1 MDQKP
6 NDQYNA
12 ATPDSAAVRVGLR
25 VRHRMFDAFM
35 RRLEPRPTDTA
46 LDIGV
51 TSDQTYAVSN
61 YFEALYPFKAQIT
74 AVGLGDAAFLESLY
88 PGLTYLQANATRMPF
103 ADGSFDLVHSS
114 AVVEHVGS
122 FDNQR
127 KMIRECARVARRGLC
142 ITTPNRWFP
151 IEFHTQLPLVHWLPP
166 PVCRAAMRRLGYG
179 FFAEED
185 NLNLM
190 SAGRLREAVAG
201 IAGWRFEV
209 ITAKLLGW
217 PSNLLLF
224 GYRDGA

>member
-74 AVGLGDAAFLESLY
+74 GRKVIPVTAFEVDN
-88 PGLTYLQANATRMPF
+88 PPQGINDF
-103 ADGSFDLVHSS
+103 WFDLRHF
-114 AVVEHVGS
+114 VG
-122 FDNQR
+122 
-127 KMIRECARVARRGLC
+127 
-142 ITTPNRWFP
+142 
-151 IEFHTQLPLVHWLPP
+151 
-166 PVCRAAMRRLGYG
+166 
-179 FFAEED
+179 
-185 NLNLM
+185 
-190 SAGRLREAVAG
+190 
-201 IAGWRFEV
+201 
-209 ITAKLLGW
+209 
-217 PSNLLLF
+217 
-224 GYRDGA
+224 